1 MSRRSWQI
9 SPVGRAIFH
18 IYEHVWSCLLVNDPR
33 CSRTS
38 YISELQLASAEAGK
52 FRQRLKDFIVEI
64 LELGLVPDFFVYEI
78 SPLMADLA
86 TEADIGLLLCQR
98 APIEPMKRFAP
109 CPVSFRTIRHRIRV
123 LRCLLFR
130 GTR

>member
-1 MSRRSWQI
+1 M
-9 SPVGRAIFH
+9 
-18 IYEHVWSCLLVNDPR
+18 NDPR

-38 YISELQLASAEAGK
+38 YISESQLASAEAGK
-52 FRQRLKDFIVEI
+52 FRQRLKNLIVEI
-64 LELGLVPDFFVYEI
+64 LELGLVPDFLVYEI
-78 SPLMADLA
+78 SPLMGDLA
-86 TEADIGLLLCQR
+86 TEADIGLLLCQT
-98 APIEPMKRFAP
+98 APIEPMKRVAP